1 MPVTTTS
8 SPSNNIP
15 ADPQEIKKN
24 NRLTVIQSNNQSF
37 YSNMSSATT
46 TEINSDSKLNQLST
60 LSTEEGSSGI
70 SRRTT
75 PSSQTFG
82 EGGIEGLSNLGRR
95 GRRGSLEH
103 EVKHPVALSKTL
115 DQKVPLMEFIVQKRV
130 ENLEYIRKF
139 HEGQV
144 FWMNT
149 VKVSPSEI
157 EKAYQSQTL
166 QKRLEQWFTLGM
178 SMAPLI
184 QIDNG
189 YEFVRACSQLLEEF
203 EYHFS
208 NMAVQGMKILKAFTN
223 NFVDDDTP
231 PVITSQKTIKPSIH
245 KSNGSVVYEFL
256 QTPNIPCTL
265 DYCQIIFS
273 LCDLLIFVYRKFL
286 DEANIGSS
294 LHEYIVKL
302 DGKIKNNFIGLISRD
317 ISALAIQIVKTKL
330 SNVQNMFSLTPQV
343 NNQPITK
350 RKGDA
355 DDSQKQKD
363 VDEWFVI

>member
-1 MPVTTTS
+1 MPDEYQSSCIITFLLSLIGQQNYQKMKKMFSISRVSAVNEENGLSNVLQSSVNNNTTNNNTNNVQSQVVGSGSGTMPVTTTS

-256 QTPNIPCTL
+256 QTPNIVSFNEL
-265 DYCQIIFS
+265 QYS
-273 LCDLLIFVYRKFL
+273 
-286 DEANIGSS
+286 
-294 LHEYIVKL
+294 
-302 DGKIKNNFIGLISRD
+302 NNHHGL
-317 ISALAIQIVKTKL
+317 ALYT
-330 SNVQNMFSLTPQV
+330 
-343 NNQPITK
+343 
-350 RKGDA
+350 
-355 DDSQKQKD
+355 
-363 VDEWFVI
+363 